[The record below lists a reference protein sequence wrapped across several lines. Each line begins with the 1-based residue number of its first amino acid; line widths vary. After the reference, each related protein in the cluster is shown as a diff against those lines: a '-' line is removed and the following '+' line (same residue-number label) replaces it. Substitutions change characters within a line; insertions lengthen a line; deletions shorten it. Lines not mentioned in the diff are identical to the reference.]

1 VITFDRVLILLLIV
15 AVFLLAQQVAQWSGV
30 FNTIKIL
37 MEQFQPGHN
46 I

>member
-1 VITFDRVLILLLIV
+1 MTFDRMLILLLIV
-15 AVFLLAQQVAQWSGV
+15 AVFVLSQQVAQWSGV

-37 MEQFQPGHN
+37 IEQLQPGQK

>member
-1 VITFDRVLILLLIV
+1 MITFDRVLILLLIV
-15 AVFLLAQQVAQWSGV
+15 AVFVLSQQVAQWSGV

-37 MEQFQPGHN
+37 MEQLQPGQK